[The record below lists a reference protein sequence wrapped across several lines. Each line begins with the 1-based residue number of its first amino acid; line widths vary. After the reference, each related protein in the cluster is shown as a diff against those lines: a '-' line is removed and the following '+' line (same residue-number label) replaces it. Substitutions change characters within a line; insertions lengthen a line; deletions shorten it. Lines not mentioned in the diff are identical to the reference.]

1 MPIPGEP
8 IIGVITRSRGV
19 SVHRIDCQCL
29 DGVDPER
36 LMKISWAN
44 TNPDK
49 KYEVNLRIE
58 ANDRIGLL
66 QSIVGKIADNN
77 ANITRANTKSNE
89 KKFAVIELGI
99 EITDIDS
106 LNKIITALL
115 GLPDVLSVKRIRSIA
130 QMGHKTNIKINKNKK
145 VSKQQTKKRTT

>member
-1 MPIPGEP
+1 M
-8 IIGVITRSRGV
+8 
-19 SVHRIDCQCL
+19 L
-29 DGVDPER
+29 
-36 LMKISWAN
+36 
-44 TNPDK
+44 
-49 KYEVNLRIE
+49 NLTE
-58 ANDRIGLL
+58 
-66 QSIVGKIADNN
+66 
-77 ANITRANTKSNE
+77 NE

-145 VSKQQTKKRTT
+145 VSKQQTKKKTT